1 MESTRHITTAGL
13 RADPVSAVS
22 LQVPLQP
29 AAHKRTHRRAQQ
41 IWNLYQ
47 TVLVSVVFDRCL

>member
-1 MESTRHITTAGL
+1 MESTRHIASQRAAAGL

-29 AAHKRTHRRAQQ
+29 GAHKERNRFGIFIKRFSFR
-41 IWNLYQ
+41 WSL
-47 TVLVSVVFDRCL
+47 